1 MNYSLDYSKKKQVVI
16 ERYMDCD
23 DVSFEY
29 KIQEGEVSLASIC
42 DRYIYKT
49 PYGGS
54 VTSKLIYPSKY
65 IDVYLDDVDK
75 KVKRMFQCEGLKNGV
90 LFMQAFVD
98 NGNFYFY
105 EMGYRLSGG
114 RHFIFT
120 KNQNGDSSVE
130 ELIYLLKNNVLSSKK
145 FILLAEKIKLICA
158 QFEVI
163 FLLTNRCDVAFA
175 LDCDGIVLEQNEID
189 GHIARHILGNEKII
203 GSYDINDKYA
213 DFYIIENN
221 DNELSYEKIY
231 FKKINKDCLSDNAV
245 FLHRAYRG

>member
-1 MNYSLDYSKKKQVVI
+1 MNLNFYRLNKIDKYVFFEIK
-16 ERYMDCD
+16 DA
-23 DVSFEY
+23 EY
-29 KIQEGEVSLASIC
+29 KEDTILNEIGE
-42 DRYIYKT
+42 
-49 PYGGS
+49 
-54 VTSKLIYPSKY
+54 LIS
-65 IDVYLDDVDK
+65 DGV
-75 KVKRMFQCEGLKNGV
+75 GV
-90 LFMQAFVD
+90 LQ
-98 NGNFYFY
+98 
-105 EMGYRLSGG
+105 
-114 RHFIFT
+114 I
-120 KNQNGDSSVE
+120 
-130 ELIYLLKNNVLSSKK
+130 KNNVLSSKK